1 MRIFTSVSIE
11 WPSWSALA
19 AAISSEIAMSPATY
33 GTADGKVRTSVGL
46 FFLRKH
52 QFSDCISRFEVMQM
66 FTSPLIPRARCM
78 RVAKRLKLSALVA
91 FDCVLVCLTSL
102 NERMGGLIALP
113 EYGSK
118 DLFGNA
124 IPRVESADRRNFSER
139 RFAVGHNRVAIGR
152 TCQQEAVPGL
162 QIERQLLIAPLI
174 VFIGPDDPLHQVVT
188 HHIAF
193 VEAAEANALDIFQH
207 FHGLKQTAAAGVG
220 QVDLVDVSGN

>member
-33 GTADGKVRTSVGL
+33 GTAEGKVRTSVGL
-46 FFLRKH
+46 FFLRKR

-78 RVAKRLKLSALVA
+78 QVAKRLKLSALVA

-124 IPRVESADRRNFSER
+124 IPRVESADRRIQRETLRGGPQPYCHWSYVPAGSCCR
-139 RFAVGHNRVAIGR
+139 PSNR
-152 TCQQEAVPGL
+152 T
-162 QIERQLLIAPLI
+162 
-174 VFIGPDDPLHQVVT
+174 
-188 HHIAF
+188 
-193 VEAAEANALDIFQH
+193 
-207 FHGLKQTAAAGVG
+207 TAAHCAPYSLHRPGRSAAPGGDAPHRLRRSGRSECPRHLSTLPWPQADRCGWRWVG
-220 QVDLVDVSGN
+220 RFG